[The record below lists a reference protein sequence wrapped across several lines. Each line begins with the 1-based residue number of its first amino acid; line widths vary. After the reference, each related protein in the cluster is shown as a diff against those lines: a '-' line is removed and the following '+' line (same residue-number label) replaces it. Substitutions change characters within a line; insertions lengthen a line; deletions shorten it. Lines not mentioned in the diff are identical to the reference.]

1 MLPTTVTYRTVAA
14 FTFGLPLLLFVLVV
28 VISYIYIA
36 SPCQDPPEWRECVP
50 MLAVSLYYFDPK
62 SADCLPR
69 DTLPKGC
76 LNGSNGFEDLQQ
88 CQQACAIHPRTSSA
102 KLPNAD
108 DCVNPIVGE
117 ACDDRLLR
125 LQFFFNPLRSSCENL
140 TDLCLAGRNRFDS
153 YQECSGACLNRD
165 DYHARRRHQEGL
177 PPSLAMTMGID
188 FTVTA
193 LQQKLLI

>member
-88 CQQACAIHPRTSSA
+88 CQQACAIHLPPKRCRTVT
-102 KLPNAD
+102 LD
-108 DCVNPIVGE
+108 E
-117 ACDDRLLR
+117 CDATALKPSVVYD
-125 LQFFFNPLRSSCENL
+125 PA
-140 TDLCLAGRNRFDS
+140 TDTCASWQYSKGC
-153 YQECSGACLNRD
+153 YQE
-165 DYHARRRHQEGL
+165 QEH
-177 PPSLAMTMGID
+177 
-188 FTVTA
+188 
-193 LQQKLLI
+193 LLHPR